1 MNIKFFNSEIEM
13 YTSFLSSKKTDN
25 SDQLRRPEKNYGF
38 KFKKEINKSLFG
50 KFHINLEYSHY
61 GKHFDTHS
69 SNFSTVEIDSTD
81 IVDVSLKKDF
91 GIFNMN
97 FNITNL
103 LNENYQRPHGY
114 SQNGRLFNIGLTKS
128 Y

>member
-1 MNIKFFNSEIEM
+1 MFA
-13 YTSFLSSKKTDN
+13 SFLSSKKTDN

-38 KFKKEINKSLFG
+38 KFKKEIKKSLFG
-50 KFHINLEYSHY
+50 QFNINLDYSHY

-69 SNFSTVEIDSTD
+69 LNFSTIEIDSTD

-91 GIFNMN
+91 DVFDIN
-97 FNITNL
+97 FKITNL

-114 SQNGRLFNIGLTKS
+114 SQNGRLFNIGFTKS

>member
-1 MNIKFFNSEIEM
+1 M
-13 YTSFLSSKKTDN
+13 
-25 SDQLRRPEKNYGF
+25 RRPEKKLYFNL
-38 KFKKEINKSLFG
+38 KKKSTKSLFG

-103 LNENYQRPHGY
+103 LNENYRT
-114 SQNGRLFNIGLTKS
+114 SWLFSKWQIIQYRFNKKLLVEI
-128 Y
+128 